1 MSDLNNWPRM
11 VQLAFLA
18 YDKAGNRLAQEDF
31 IIRPDGYIIPPD
43 ASAIHGISQARA
55 LAEGS
60 ALSDVLARFSQ
71 YLERAE
77 VLIAHNMAFDEKIVG
92 AEFLRQGL
100 PDPIATRR
108 RLCTMLGSTDYCRLP
123 GKYGNK
129 WPKLTELHQVLFGE
143 GFPEAHNAAVD
154 ISATAKCF
162 WELRRRGVL

>member
-1 MSDLNNWPRM
+1 MFLFFDTETTGLPRSWQAPVSDLNNWPRM

-55 LAEGS
+55 LAGGS

-77 VLIAHNMAFDEKIVG
+77 GLIAHNKIG
-92 AEFLRQGL
+92 R
-100 PDPIATRR
+100 
-108 RLCTMLGSTDYCRLP
+108 
-123 GKYGNK
+123 
-129 WPKLTELHQVLFGE
+129 
-143 GFPEAHNAAVD
+143 AHV
-154 ISATAKCF
+154 
-162 WELRRRGVL
+162 